1 MVSRRQAFNDGRT
14 HMTIAEIGP
23 ERRASD
29 SLVERFRSVR
39 SFTVTLTE
47 PLAPEDFV
55 VQSMPDVS
63 PTKWHLAHT
72 SWFFETFVLDGPP
85 FHPRYGHLFNSYY
98 NGVGAQFPRSK
109 RGLLSRP
116 TVAEVFAYR
125 AHVDE
130 AVVRALKAGA
140 SAETRARVELGLHHE
155 QQHQELL
162 LTDIKHV
169 LAQNPLGPSYRAAT
183 VTPSMATPLDFV
195 AFEGGI
201 VEIGHSGDGFSFDNE
216 RPRHRVLLEPFLLAD
231 RLVTVGEYREFIA
244 DHGYARPDLW
254 LSEGWDWKVRENAA
268 APLYWN
274 EGGAFTLAGE
284 RPLNDAEPVVHV
296 SLYEAD
302 AYARWSGARLPREAE
317 LELAL
322 EGQPVRGNFV
332 ERGALH
338 PTPAPSQPGVRQLFG
353 DGWEWTQ
360 SSYGGYP
367 GYAPPPGAIGEYN
380 GKFMCNQHVLRGGSC
395 VSPESHLRAS
405 YRNFF
410 PAHARWQFTCIRLA
424 KDAP

>member
-1 MVSRRQAFNDGRT
+1 
-14 HMTIAEIGP
+14 MTIAEIGSEP
-23 ERRASD
+23 RAGD
-29 SLVERFRSVR
+29 PLVERFRRVR
-39 SFTVTLTE
+39 SFTVDLTE
-47 PLAPEDFV
+47 PLEPEDFV

-98 NGVGAQFPRSK
+98 NGVGAQFPRPR

-116 TVAEVFAYR
+116 TLAEVFAYR
-125 AHVDE
+125 EHVDAE
-130 AVVRALKAGA
+130 VVRCLEAGA
-140 SAETRARVELGLHHE
+140 SEEIRARIELGLHHE

-169 LAQNPLGPSYRAAT
+169 LAQNPLYPSYGAPAPGPSAAT
-183 VTPSMATPLDFV
+183 RLGFV

-201 VEIGHSGDGFSFDNE
+201 AEIGHAGEGFCFDNE
-216 RPRHRVLLEPFLLAD
+216 RPRHRVLLEPFLLGD
-231 RLVTVGEYREFIA
+231 RLITVGEYRDFIA
-244 DHGYARPDLW
+244 DDGYARPELW
-254 LSEGWDWKVRENAA
+254 LSEGWDWKARENVT
-268 APLYWN
+268 APLYWT

-284 RPLNDAEPVVHV
+284 RAQGDAEPVVHV
-296 SLYEAD
+296 SYYEAD
-302 AYARWSGARLPREAE
+302 AYARWAGARLPREAE
-317 LELAL
+317 LEVAAT
-322 EGQPVRGNFV
+322 GQLLRGNFV
-332 ERGALH
+332 ERGLFH
-338 PTPAPSQPGVRQLFG
+338 PAAATGDGLRQLFG

-360 SSYGGYP
+360 SSYAGYP

-380 GKFMCNQHVLRGGSC
+380 GKFMCNQLVLRGGSC
-395 VSPESHLRAS
+395 ASSESHLRAS

-424 KDAP
+424 KDAT